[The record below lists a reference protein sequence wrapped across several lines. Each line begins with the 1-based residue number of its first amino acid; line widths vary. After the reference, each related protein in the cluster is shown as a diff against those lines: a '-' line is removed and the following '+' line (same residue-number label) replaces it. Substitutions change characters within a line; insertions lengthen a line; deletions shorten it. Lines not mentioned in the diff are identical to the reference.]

1 MLREGLLLAHDSPI
15 ISAFAN
21 IFYSLFLT
29 SMAMLGLAF
38 PLCYIPQNS
47 SPTLLGLLI
56 TSIEM
61 KAVLSPHGVLALVL
75 TKPSWTAGMDA
86 MSDDY

>member
-15 ISAFAN
+15 ISAFAS

-29 SMAMLGLAF
+29 SMAMLARLS
-38 PLCYIPQNS
+38 LCAIFHRILHQV
-47 SPTLLGLLI
+47 LGLLI